1 MILKLL
7 KSQFVIYGIV
17 GVGVTLLKLLSLYIL
32 RDLFDVV
39 TYLSVTISY
48 IIAVVTHFFINKHY
62 TFKVDEKKI
71 MNMMTVRYF
80 VALAVAFVF
89 YSGNIWIL
97 NQVVELPFYVAVFIA
112 LFLSFI
118 FNYLFHFRILAMN
131 FMKICLINF

>member
-7 KSQFVIYGIV
+7 KIQFVIYGIV
-17 GVGVTLLKLLSLYIL
+17 GVGVTLLKLFSLYIL
-32 RDLFDVV
+32 RDVFEIV

-80 VALAVAFVF
+80 IALAVAFIF

-97 NQVVELPFYVAVFIA
+97 NQVVELAFYFAVFIS

-118 FNYLFHFRILAMN
+118 FNYFLYKKYVFV
-131 FMKICLINF
+131 

>member
-17 GVGVTLLKLLSLYIL
+17 GVGVTLLKLFSLYIL
-32 RDLFDVV
+32 RDVFEIV

-80 VALAVAFVF
+80 IALAVAFIF

-97 NQVVELPFYVAVFIA
+97 NQIFELAFYVAVFIA

-118 FNYLFHFRILAMN
+118 FNYFLYKNYVF
-131 FMKICLINF
+131 KD

>member
-32 RDLFDVV
+32 RDVFDMV

-71 MNMMTVRYF
+71 INMMTVRYF
-80 VALAVAFVF
+80 IALAVAFVF

-118 FNYLFHFRILAMN
+118 FNYFLYKKYVFI
-131 FMKICLINF
+131 

>member
-1 MILKLL
+1 MIKKLL

-17 GVGVTLLKLLSLYIL
+17 GVGVTLLKLLSLYVL
-32 RDLFDVV
+32 RDVLEIV

-48 IIAVVTHFFINKHY
+48 IIAVITHFFINKHY

-80 VALAVAFVF
+80 LALGVAFIF

-97 NQVVELPFYVAVFIA
+97 NQLVELPFYVAVFIA

-118 FNYLFHFRILAMN
+118 FNYFLYKKFVFI
-131 FMKICLINF
+131 

>member
-32 RDLFDVV
+32 RDLFDMV

-80 VALAVAFVF
+80 VALAIAFVF

-97 NQVVELPFYVAVFIA
+97 NQVFDLPFYIAVFIA

-118 FNYLFHFRILAMN
+118 FNYFLYKKYVFI
-131 FMKICLINF
+131 

>member
-7 KSQFVIYGIV
+7 KRQFVIYGIV

-32 RDLFDVV
+32 RDLFDMV

-71 MNMMTVRYF
+71 INMMTVRYF
-80 VALAVAFVF
+80 IALAVAFIF

-97 NQVVELPFYVAVFIA
+97 NQVVELAFYVAVFIS

-118 FNYLFHFRILAMN
+118 FNYFLYKRYVFKN
-131 FMKICLINF
+131 

>member
-1 MILKLL
+1 MIKKLL

-17 GVGVTLLKLLSLYIL
+17 GVGVTLLKLLSLYVL
-32 RDLFDVV
+32 RDVFDIV

-48 IIAVVTHFFINKHY
+48 IIAVITHFFINKHY

-80 VALAVAFVF
+80 LALGVAFIF
-89 YSGNIWIL
+89 YAGNIWIL
-97 NQVVELPFYVAVFIA
+97 NQLVELPFYVAVFIA

-118 FNYLFHFRILAMN
+118 FNYFLYKKFVFI
-131 FMKICLINF
+131 

>member
-32 RDLFDVV
+32 RDVFDVV

-71 MNMMTVRYF
+71 INMMTVRYF
-80 VALAVAFVF
+80 IALAVAFIF
-89 YSGNIWIL
+89 YSANIWIL
-97 NQVVELPFYVAVFIA
+97 NQVVELAFYVAVFIS

-118 FNYLFHFRILAMN
+118 FNYFLYKRYVFKEQN
-131 FMKICLINF
+131 K

>member
-32 RDLFDVV
+32 RDVFEIV

-80 VALAVAFVF
+80 IALAVAFIF

-97 NQVVELPFYVAVFIA
+97 NQVVELAFYVAVFIS

-118 FNYLFHFRILAMN
+118 FNYFLYKNYVF
-131 FMKICLINF
+131 KD

>member
-80 VALAVAFVF
+80 VALAVAFIF

-97 NQVVELPFYVAVFIA
+97 NQVVELAFYVAVFIA

-118 FNYLFHFRILAMN
+118 FNYFLYKRYVFKN
-131 FMKICLINF
+131 

>member
-1 MILKLL
+1 MIATLF
-7 KSQFVIYGIV
+7 KSQFVIYGMV

-32 RDLFDVV
+32 RDVFEIV
-39 TYLSVTISY
+39 TYVSVTISY

-80 VALAVAFVF
+80 LALTVAFVF
-89 YSGNIWIL
+89 YVGNIWIL
-97 NQVVELPFYVAVFIA
+97 NQLVELPFYVAVFIA

-118 FNYLFHFRILAMN
+118 FNYFLYKKYVFI
-131 FMKICLINF
+131 

>member
-32 RDLFDVV
+32 RDLFDMV

-62 TFKVDEKKI
+62 KFKVDEKKI
-71 MNMMTVRYF
+71 INMMTVRYF
-80 VALAVAFVF
+80 IALAVAFIF

-97 NQVVELPFYVAVFIA
+97 NQVVELAFYIAVFIA

-118 FNYLFHFRILAMN
+118 FNYFLYKKYVFV
-131 FMKICLINF
+131 

>member
-32 RDLFDVV
+32 RDVFDVV

-71 MNMMTVRYF
+71 INMMTVRYF
-80 VALAVAFVF
+80 IALAVAFIF

-97 NQVVELPFYVAVFIA
+97 NQVVELAFYIAVFIA

-118 FNYLFHFRILAMN
+118 FNYFLYKKYVFV
-131 FMKICLINF
+131 

>member
-17 GVGVTLLKLLSLYIL
+17 SVRVTLLKLLSLYIL
-32 RDLFDVV
+32 RDVFVLNTVFSVV
-39 TYLSVTISY
+39 VSY

-71 MNMMTVRYF
+71 INMMTVRYF
-80 VALAVAFVF
+80 IALAVAFIF

-97 NQVVELPFYVAVFIA
+97 NQVVELAFYVAVFIS

-118 FNYLFHFRILAMN
+118 FNYFLYKKYVFV
-131 FMKICLINF
+131 

>member
-32 RDLFDVV
+32 RDLFDMV

-71 MNMMTVRYF
+71 INMMTVRYF
-80 VALAVAFVF
+80 IALAVAFIF
-89 YSGNIWIL
+89 YSANIWIL

-118 FNYLFHFRILAMN
+118 FNYFLYKKFVFI
-131 FMKICLINF
+131 

>member
-7 KSQFVIYGIV
+7 KSQFIIYGIV

-32 RDLFDVV
+32 RDVFDIV

-97 NQVVELPFYVAVFIA
+97 NQVVDLPFYIAVFIA

-118 FNYLFHFRILAMN
+118 FNYFLYKKYVFI
-131 FMKICLINF
+131 

>member
-1 MILKLL
+1 MILRLL
-7 KSQFVIYGIV
+7 KSQFVIYGV
-17 GVGVTLLKLLSLYIL
+17 VEVGVTLLTLYIL

-80 VALAVAFVF
+80 VALAVAFIF

-97 NQVVELPFYVAVFIA
+97 NQVVELAFYVAVF
-112 LFLSFI
+112 FCSVFE
-118 FNYLFHFRILAMN
+118 FYF
-131 FMKICLINF
+131 

>member
-32 RDLFDVV
+32 RDVFDVV

-71 MNMMTVRYF
+71 INMMTVRYF
-80 VALAVAFVF
+80 IALAVAFIF
-89 YSGNIWIL
+89 YSANIWIL
-97 NQVVELPFYVAVFIA
+97 NQVVELAFYVAVFIS

-118 FNYLFHFRILAMN
+118 FNYFLYKKYVFV
-131 FMKICLINF
+131 

>member
-48 IIAVVTHFFINKHY
+48 IIAVVTHFFIIKHY

-80 VALAVAFVF
+80 IALAVAFIF

-97 NQVVELPFYVAVFIA
+97 NQVVELAFYVAVFIA

-118 FNYLFHFRILAMN
+118 FNYFLYKKFVFI
-131 FMKICLINF
+131 K

>member
-32 RDLFDVV
+32 RDVFDVV

-71 MNMMTVRYF
+71 INMMTVRYF
-80 VALAVAFVF
+80 IALAVAFIF

-97 NQVVELPFYVAVFIA
+97 NQVVELAFYFAVFIS

-118 FNYLFHFRILAMN
+118 FNYFLYKKYVFI
-131 FMKICLINF
+131 

>member
-1 MILKLL
+1 M
-7 KSQFVIYGIV
+7 
-17 GVGVTLLKLLSLYIL
+17 
-32 RDLFDVV
+32 
-39 TYLSVTISY
+39 SVTISY

-118 FNYLFHFRILAMN
+118 FNYFLYKKYVFI
-131 FMKICLINF
+131 

>member
-1 MILKLL
+1 MKLILKLL

-17 GVGVTLLKLLSLYIL
+17 GVGVTLLKLLSLYVL
-32 RDLFDVV
+32 RDVFDIV

-89 YSGNIWIL
+89 YTGNIWIL
-97 NQVVELPFYVAVFIA
+97 NQVVELVFYVAVFIA
-112 LFLSFI
+112 LLLSFI
-118 FNYLFHFRILAMN
+118 FNYFLYKRYVF
-131 FMKICLINF
+131 KS

>member
-32 RDLFDVV
+32 RDLFDMV

-71 MNMMTVRYF
+71 INMMTVRYF
-80 VALAVAFVF
+80 IALAVAFIF
-89 YSGNIWIL
+89 YSANIWIL
-97 NQVVELPFYVAVFIA
+97 NQVVELAFYFAVFIS

-118 FNYLFHFRILAMN
+118 FNYFLYKKYVFV
-131 FMKICLINF
+131 

>member
-17 GVGVTLLKLLSLYIL
+17 GVGVTLLKLLSLYVL
-32 RDLFDVV
+32 RDVFDIV

-80 VALAVAFVF
+80 VALAVAFIF

-97 NQVVELPFYVAVFIA
+97 NQVVDLPFYIAVFIA

-118 FNYLFHFRILAMN
+118 FNYFLYKRYVFKN
-131 FMKICLINF
+131 

>member
-17 GVGVTLLKLLSLYIL
+17 GVGVTLLKLLSLYVL
-32 RDLFDVV
+32 RDVFILNTVFSVV
-39 TYLSVTISY
+39 VSY

-80 VALAVAFVF
+80 VALAVAFIF

-97 NQVVELPFYVAVFIA
+97 NQVVELAFYVAVFIA

-118 FNYLFHFRILAMN
+118 FNYFLYKRYVFKN
-131 FMKICLINF
+131 

>member
-17 GVGVTLLKLLSLYIL
+17 GVGVTLLKLLSLYVL
-32 RDLFDVV
+32 RDVFDIV

-118 FNYLFHFRILAMN
+118 FNYFLYKKYVFI
-131 FMKICLINF
+131 

>member
-32 RDLFDVV
+32 RDVFDVV

-80 VALAVAFVF
+80 VALVVAFIF
-89 YSGNIWIL
+89 YSGNILIL
-97 NQVVELPFYVAVFIA
+97 NQVVDLPFYIAVFIA

-118 FNYLFHFRILAMN
+118 FNYFLYKKYVFV
-131 FMKICLINF
+131 

>member
-32 RDLFDVV
+32 RDVFDVV

-80 VALAVAFVF
+80 IALAVAFIF

-97 NQVVELPFYVAVFIA
+97 NQVVELAFYVAVFIS

-118 FNYLFHFRILAMN
+118 FNYFLYKKYVFV
-131 FMKICLINF
+131 

>member
-32 RDLFDVV
+32 RDVFEIV

-80 VALAVAFVF
+80 IALAVAFIF

-97 NQVVELPFYVAVFIA
+97 NQVVELAFYVAVFIA

-118 FNYLFHFRILAMN
+118 FNYFLYKKYVFI
-131 FMKICLINF
+131 

>member
-32 RDLFDVV
+32 RDVFDVV

-71 MNMMTVRYF
+71 INMMTVRYF
-80 VALAVAFVF
+80 IALAVAFIF

-97 NQVVELPFYVAVFIA
+97 NQIFELAFYVAVFIA

-118 FNYLFHFRILAMN
+118 FNYFLYKNYVF
-131 FMKICLINF
+131 KD

>member
-32 RDLFDVV
+32 RDVFEIV

-48 IIAVVTHFFINKHY
+48 IIAVITHFFINKHY

-80 VALAVAFVF
+80 IALAVAFVF

-118 FNYLFHFRILAMN
+118 FNYFLYKKYVFV
-131 FMKICLINF
+131 